1 MVDLYIIST
10 FAKKSSIMAATTIQA
25 TINNVDFPMIQQ
37 LFERLKIKTIILDEK
52 EDDTLMSKEAFFAMV
67 DKSRASKEVRINRE
81 EMRQRLLK

>member
-1 MVDLYIIST
+1 MP
-10 FAKKSSIMAATTIQA
+10 ATTIQA

>member
-1 MVDLYIIST
+1 
-10 FAKKSSIMAATTIQA
+10 MAATTIQA

-37 LFERLKIKTIILDEK
+37 LFERLKIKIIILDEK

>member
-1 MVDLYIIST
+1 
-10 FAKKSSIMAATTIQA
+10 MAATTIQA

-67 DKSRASKEVRINRE
+67 DKSRASKATPVTIDELRE
-81 EMRQRLLK
+81 RYLGK

>member
-1 MVDLYIIST
+1 
-10 FAKKSSIMAATTIQA
+10 MAATTIQA

-37 LFERLKIKTIILDEK
+37 LFQRLKIKTIILDEK

>member
-1 MVDLYIIST
+1 
-10 FAKKSSIMAATTIQA
+10 MAATTIQA

>member
-1 MVDLYIIST
+1 
-10 FAKKSSIMAATTIQA
+10 MAATTIQA

-52 EDDTLMSKEAFFAMV
+52 EDDDTLMSKEAFFAMV
-67 DKSRASKEVRINRE
+67 DKSRATKEVRINRE

>member
-1 MVDLYIIST
+1 
-10 FAKKSSIMAATTIQA
+10 MAATTIQA

-52 EDDTLMSKEAFFAMV
+52 EDDTLMSKEAFFARV

>member
-1 MVDLYIIST
+1 
-10 FAKKSSIMAATTIQA
+10 MAVTTIQA

>member
-1 MVDLYIIST
+1 MT
-10 FAKKSSIMAATTIQA
+10 ATTIQA

>member
-1 MVDLYIIST
+1 
-10 FAKKSSIMAATTIQA
+10 MATTTIQA

>member
-1 MVDLYIIST
+1 
-10 FAKKSSIMAATTIQA
+10 
-25 TINNVDFPMIQQ
+25 MIQQ

>member
-1 MVDLYIIST
+1 
-10 FAKKSSIMAATTIQA
+10 MAATTIQA

-37 LFERLKIKTIILDEK
+37 LFERLKIKTIILYEK

>member
-1 MVDLYIIST
+1 
-10 FAKKSSIMAATTIQA
+10 MAATTIQA

-37 LFERLKIKTIILDEK
+37 LFERLKIKTIILDEN

>member
-1 MVDLYIIST
+1 
-10 FAKKSSIMAATTIQA
+10 MAATTIQA

-67 DKSRASKEVRINRE
+67 DKSRATKEVRINRE

>member
-1 MVDLYIIST
+1 
-10 FAKKSSIMAATTIQA
+10 MAATTIQA

-67 DKSRASKEVRINRE
+67 EKSRASKEVRINRE